1 MCGAWLEGRLAWR
14 ANASWLVPLLI
25 CLDSP
30 QVTNESHDDGSFLHI
45 LCRPVVQSLVEAVW
59 AGLAYLSLACQP
71 PKLPPHIE
79 TSWWMMR
86 GAV

>member
-1 MCGAWLEGRLAWR
+1 MPWHPGTPGSDRPVSEDVAVCGAWLGLEGRARSGLAWR

-45 LCRPVVQSLVEAVW
+45 LCRPLVHSLVEAVW
-59 AGLAYLSLACQP
+59 AGL
-71 PKLPPHIE
+71 
-79 TSWWMMR
+79 
-86 GAV
+86 V

>member
-1 MCGAWLEGRLAWR
+1 MPWYPGTPDSVRPVSEDVVVCGARLGLEGRASTGLAWR

-59 AGLAYLSLACQP
+59 AGLA
-71 PKLPPHIE
+71 
-79 TSWWMMR
+79 
-86 GAV
+86 